1 MKLFRDKFYYCLRCN
16 KFNSSVCKGASCT
29 PQDSVYIPVIKLS
42 RREKFYIWMLDHDLF
57 YYLQLASG
65 CIINAIVIQRLD
77 LSAWERIVEPICA
90 GFFLVGIIK
99 K

>member
-1 MKLFRDKFYYCLRCN
+1 
-16 KFNSSVCKGASCT
+16 
-29 PQDSVYIPVIKLS
+29 
-42 RREKFYIWMLDHDLF
+42 MLDHDLF